1 MNTNNT
7 INRTDKNAAINALTL
22 QLAKGQI
29 NAAEFAAA
37 MLNLNPSQVASKE
50 IELPENMEKVENT
63 GNGKFSWAKIKGSDI
78 VFSFDSNKKIHSVWI
93 QQGATV
99 TIENLAELLK

>member
-1 MNTNNT
+1 MNTNNN

-29 NAAEFAAA
+29 NAAEFASA
-37 MLNLNPSQVASKE
+37 MLNLNPSQAASKE

-78 VFSFDSNKKIHSVWI
+78 IFSFDSNKKIHSIWT

-99 TIENLAELLK
+99 TLENLAELLK